1 MLFIDDLQIWQG
13 WTEKARAMAHE
24 VVARLGPQASMAV
37 VFSSHTSRKLFVET
51 EELLAVRDE
60 LNAEWGRL
68 QLEQSTWAT
77 HGRIERSASE
87 KLDMVI
93 PPPGAVVIVRP

>member
-1 MLFIDDLQIWQG
+1 M
-13 WTEKARAMAHE
+13 
-24 VVARLGPQASMAV
+24 ARLMLTFLAAAVFVTALGV
-37 VFSSHTSRKLFVET
+37 VFSTHESRRLFVE
-51 EELLAVRDE
+51 LQALQKVRDE
-60 LNAEWGRL
+60 MHAQWGRL

-77 HGRIERSASE
+77 HGRIERLANE

>member
-1 MLFIDDLQIWQG
+1 MG
-13 WTEKARAMAHE
+13 
-24 VVARLGPQASMAV
+24 RLMVIGLAIAVFTTALGV
-37 VFSSHTSRKLFVET
+37 VFSTHESRKLFVE
-51 EELLAVRDE
+51 LQGLQRVRDE
-60 LNAEWGRL
+60 MNAQWGRL

-77 HGRIERSASE
+77 HGRIERIANE

>member
-1 MLFIDDLQIWQG
+1 MARLLTALVGLMLF
-13 WTEKARAMAHE
+13 ASS
-24 VVARLGPQASMAV
+24 LGV
-37 VFSSHTSRKLFVET
+37 VFSTNQARQLFVE
-51 EELLAVRDE
+51 LQGLQKVRDE
-60 LNAEWGRL
+60 LNTEWGRL

-77 HGRIERSASE
+77 HGRIETMANN

>member
-1 MLFIDDLQIWQG
+1 MRSLLGGLAALVFISAL
-13 WTEKARAMAHE
+13 
-24 VVARLGPQASMAV
+24 AV
-37 VFSSHTSRKLFVET
+37 VFSSHSSRKLFVEM
-51 EELLAVRDE
+51 EELLKLRNE

-77 HGRIERSASE
+77 HGRIERTANE

-93 PPPGAVVIVRP
+93 TPPGAVVIVRP